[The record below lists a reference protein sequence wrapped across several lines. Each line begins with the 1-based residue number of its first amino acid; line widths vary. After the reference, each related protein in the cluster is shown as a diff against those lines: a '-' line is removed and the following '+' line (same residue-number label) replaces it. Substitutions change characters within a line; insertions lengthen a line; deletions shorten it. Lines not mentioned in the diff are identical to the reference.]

1 MLQGMEKGISYVQLR
16 SHVRF
21 FLKEERGSVL
31 IEAAFAVPLLVM
43 LLTGILAYGSIFM
56 LAHNLQQAANDAAR
70 SAVAGLTPT
79 ERRALVDQSIDAA
92 RASFP
97 APRADTIDVGVQEN
111 GGYYRVTLTYNLANA
126 PVIASV
132 PLPISKS
139 TIQRSAVVRISTL

>member
-1 MLQGMEKGISYVQLR
+1 M
-16 SHVRF
+16 
-21 FLKEERGSVL
+21 L

-43 LLTGILAYGSIFM
+43 LLMGILAYGSIFM

-70 SAVAGLTPT
+70 SAVAGLNTT
-79 ERRALVDQSIDAA
+79 ERRALVDQSVNAA

-97 APRADTIDVGVQEN
+97 APRADSIDVGVQEN

-126 PVIASV
+126 PVIASIPV
-132 PLPISKS
+132 PIAQS